1 MKKLQY
7 ISLCLLLVLLSF
19 SCNQSKKIT
28 SASNNSELLY
38 QWQWNLVEL
47 AGNKVIVT
55 SAQPYLVFAP
65 GQVNSVAGTTGCNR
79 MTGTFELP
87 TPGEIKF
94 SPLAT
99 TRMACA
105 GTNVEPQFLQALQR
119 VKTWSITGK
128 ELTLSDGQVA
138 LAKFTAVKA
147 AASSNPA
154 H

>member
-1 MKKLQY
+1 M
-7 ISLCLLLVLLSF
+7 
-19 SCNQSKKIT
+19 
-28 SASNNSELLY
+28 SNNSELLY
-38 QWQWNLVEL
+38 KSQWNLAEL
-47 AGNKVIVT
+47 MGNKVTVT
-55 SAQPYLVFAP
+55 TAQPYLLFTP
-65 GQVNSVAGTTGCNR
+65 GQVNSVAGSTGCNR
-79 MTGTFELP
+79 LTGTFELP

-105 GTNVEPQFLQALQR
+105 GTNVEPQFLEALQR
-119 VKTWSITGK
+119 VKTWSITDK

-154 H
+154 N